1 MSNKLTP
8 HPHAEIIKAWADGH
22 TIEYKFPDEEK
33 WHIIVNSPSFCP
45 DIEYRIYKEP
55 KPDVKKYVTILKT
68 EGIEY
73 ASGLSIQDPQLLGS
87 LPPWVNLVGI
97 IEVVFDGETGKP
109 KSVSLVND

>member
-22 TIEYKFPDEEK
+22 KIEYKLSGGKEWTLIAKPTFQ
-33 WHIIVNSPSFCP
+33 S

-109 KSVSLVND
+109 KAVSLVNN